1 MFENVLS
8 FAKNIKNKSPSYLYH
23 LIPKPSTSYSTR
35 NSKNSSPI
43 KANHSFFKNHFFYP
57 LSQNGT
63 NQIRIFTLL
72 LISNFSEFIR
82 PCPNSTFNVP
92 SSLGLTYLSSLREHK
107 LCHNF
112 PDLLNSIRY
121 CGNAIESTKHYIFY
135 CSNFKKEFLKFPIRA
150 QNTKISP
157 DFLVRKFSAQVPQSF
172 AARPPQTPHQ
182 EIS

>member
-1 MFENVLS
+1 M
-8 FAKNIKNKSPSYLYH
+8 
-23 LIPKPSTSYSTR
+23 
-35 NSKNSSPI
+35 
-43 KANHSFFKNHFFYP
+43 
-57 LSQNGT
+57 
-63 NQIRIFTLL
+63 FTLL

-157 DFLVRKFSAQVPQSF
+157 NFLVRKFSAQVPQSF
-172 AARPPQTPHQ
+172 AVRSPQTPHQ
-182 EIS
+182 EISWNFSFLCSVPCFECIYFIHLNISILLMQF